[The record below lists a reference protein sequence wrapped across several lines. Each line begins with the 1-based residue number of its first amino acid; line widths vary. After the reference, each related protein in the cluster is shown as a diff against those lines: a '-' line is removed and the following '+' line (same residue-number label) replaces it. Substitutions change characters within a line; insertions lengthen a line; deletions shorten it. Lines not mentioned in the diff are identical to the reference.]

1 MLFKRARIG
10 SHLCMNYPCFYILI
24 GRVLIP
30 KIKEKQTMKTETNK
44 PLAFRKYPSTTAL
57 QCFETAA
64 RHLSF
69 TNAAQEM
76 HMTQSAISKQVA
88 QLEEMLKIS
97 LFYRT
102 PHRISLTP
110 AGKTY
115 YLEVLEILKHI
126 EVATTSLM
134 SHSDNV
140 EVLKI
145 ASHPTFCSRW
155 LLPAL
160 SGFSQAH
167 PLINLDIK
175 EQVGPFFTED
185 QNVDIAFLYGDGI
198 WGGMEA
204 IKLFDEYC
212 VAVCQPEY
220 LHDKNPCTS
229 NVDNCTLLQLSSR
242 PSAWYEYFKQQ
253 GISIDGTFIG
263 PRFDTFHACIA
274 AALLGYG
281 IALVP
286 LRLVAPEL
294 QSGTLVT
301 AWRYAAKGRGSYY
314 ITYPLSLGRSH
325 KVKVILEWVSAYLET
340 SNQHELMLGHVLNSI
355 DIVDLL

>member
-1 MLFKRARIG
+1 
-10 SHLCMNYPCFYILI
+10 
-24 GRVLIP
+24 
-30 KIKEKQTMKTETNK
+30 MKTDTNK
-44 PLAFRKYPSTTAL
+44 PLAFRRYPSTTAL

-88 QLEEMLKIS
+88 QLEEMLNLS

-110 AGKTY
+110 AGKSY

-126 EVATTSLM
+126 EVATTNLM
-134 SHSDNV
+134 SHSSNT
-140 EVLKI
+140 ELLKI
-145 ASHPTFCSRW
+145 VSHPTFCARW

-160 SGFSQAH
+160 SGFSQEY

-175 EQVGPFFTED
+175 ELAGPFFSED
-185 QNVDIAFLYGDGI
+185 QNADIAFLYGDGI
-198 WGGMEA
+198 WGNMEA

-212 VAVCQPEY
+212 VAVCQPQY
-220 LHDKNPCTS
+220 LQDKTPSAKCLNDY
-229 NVDNCTLLQLSSR
+229 VLLQISSR
-242 PSAWYEYFKQQ
+242 LSAWYEYFKQQ
-253 GISIDGTFIG
+253 DISVDGTFVG
-263 PRFDTFHACIA
+263 PRFETFHACIS

-286 LRLVAPEL
+286 LRLVEPEL
-294 QSGTLVT
+294 QSGALVM
-301 AWRYAAKGRGSYY
+301 AWDYAAKGRGSYY
-314 ITYPLSLGRSH
+314 VTYPVSSGQSH
-325 KVKVILEWVSAYLET
+325 KIKAVLEWITAYLTISDQREKA
-340 SNQHELMLGHVLNSI
+340 LGLA
-355 DIVDLL
+355 L

>member
-1 MLFKRARIG
+1 M
-10 SHLCMNYPCFYILI
+10 STD
-24 GRVLIP
+24 
-30 KIKEKQTMKTETNK
+30 IKT
-44 PLAFRKYPSTTAL
+44 PLTFRRYPSTTAL

-88 QLEEMLKIS
+88 QLEEMLNLS

-126 EVATTSLM
+126 EAATTSLM
-134 SHSDNV
+134 SNNDNS

-145 ASHPTFCSRW
+145 VSHPTFCSRW
-155 LLPAL
+155 LMPAL
-160 SGFSQAH
+160 NGFGRAH
-167 PLINLDIK
+167 PLINLNIK
-175 EQVGPFFTED
+175 ELAGPFFSED
-185 QNVDIAFLYGDGI
+185 QNVDVAFLYGDGI
-198 WGGMEA
+198 WGGMES
-204 IKLFDEYC
+204 IKLFDEYN
-212 VAVCQPEY
+212 VAVCHPDY
-220 LHDKNPCTS
+220 LAGKAPCTS
-229 NVDNCTLLQLSSR
+229 NIAQCTLLQLSSR
-242 PSAWYEYFKQQ
+242 PSAWYEYFRQQ
-253 GISIDGTFIG
+253 DIRIEGTFVG
-263 PRFDTFHACIA
+263 PRFDTFHTTIS

-294 QSGTLVT
+294 QSGALVR
-301 AWRYAAKGRGSYY
+301 AWNYAAKGRGAYY
-314 ITYPLSLGRSH
+314 ISYPLSLGNSH
-325 KVKVILEWVSAYLET
+325 KVKVIVEWISTYLQH
-340 SNQHELMLGHVLNSI
+340 SNDPQQ
-355 DIVDLL
+355 DIECAW

>member
-1 MLFKRARIG
+1 
-10 SHLCMNYPCFYILI
+10 
-24 GRVLIP
+24 
-30 KIKEKQTMKTETNK
+30 
-44 PLAFRKYPSTTAL
+44 
-57 QCFETAA
+57 
-64 RHLSF
+64 
-69 TNAAQEM
+69 
-76 HMTQSAISKQVA
+76 MTQSAISKQVA
-88 QLEEMLKIS
+88 QLEEMLNIS

-102 PHRISLTP
+102 PQRISLTP

-115 YLEVLEILKHI
+115 YLEVLDILKHI
-126 EVATTSLM
+126 EAATTSLM
-134 SHSDNV
+134 SHSDNT

-160 SGFSQAH
+160 SGFRQAH

-175 EQVGPFFTED
+175 EQVGPFFSED

-220 LHDKNPCTS
+220 LYDKNRDRNPCTS

-253 GISIDGTFIG
+253 DISIDGTFVG
-263 PRFDTFHACIA
+263 PRFDTFQACIA

-294 QSGTLVT
+294 QSGALIT
-301 AWRYAAKGRGSYY
+301 AWDYTSKGRGAYY
-314 ITYPLSLGRSH
+314 ISYPLSLGRSH
-325 KVKVILEWVSAYLET
+325 KVKVILEWISAYLAT
-340 SNQHELMLGHVLNSI
+340 SNQENTLNFMS
-355 DIVDLL
+355 

>member
-1 MLFKRARIG
+1 M
-10 SHLCMNYPCFYILI
+10 STD
-24 GRVLIP
+24 V
-30 KIKEKQTMKTETNK
+30 KT
-44 PLAFRKYPSTTAL
+44 PLTFRRYPSTTAL

-88 QLEEMLKIS
+88 QLEEMLNLS

-126 EVATTSLM
+126 EAATTSLM
-134 SHSDNV
+134 SNNDNS

-145 ASHPTFCSRW
+145 VSHPTFCSRW
-155 LLPAL
+155 LMPAL
-160 SGFSQAH
+160 NGFGRAH
-167 PLINLDIK
+167 PLINLNIK
-175 EQVGPFFTED
+175 ELAGPFFSED
-185 QNVDIAFLYGDGI
+185 QNVDVAFLYGDGI
-198 WGGMEA
+198 WGGMES
-204 IKLFDEYC
+204 IKLFDEYN
-212 VAVCQPEY
+212 VAVCHPDY
-220 LHDKNPCTS
+220 LAGKAPCTS
-229 NVDNCTLLQLSSR
+229 NIAQCTLLQSSSR
-242 PSAWYEYFKQQ
+242 PSAWYEYFRQQ
-253 GISIDGTFIG
+253 GIRIEGTFVG
-263 PRFDTFHACIA
+263 PRFDTFHTSIS

-294 QSGTLVT
+294 QSGSLVR
-301 AWRYAAKGRGSYY
+301 AWSYAAKGRGAYY
-314 ITYPLSLGRSH
+314 IAYPLSLGNSH
-325 KVKVILEWVSAYLET
+325 KVKVIVEWISTYLQH
-340 SNQHELMLGHVLNSI
+340 SNDPKQ
-355 DIVDLL
+355 DIECVR

>member
-1 MLFKRARIG
+1 
-10 SHLCMNYPCFYILI
+10 
-24 GRVLIP
+24 
-30 KIKEKQTMKTETNK
+30 MKTDTNTS
-44 PLAFRKYPSTTAL
+44 LAFRRYPSTTAL

-88 QLEEMLKIS
+88 QLEEMLNLS

-115 YLEVLEILKHI
+115 YLEVLDILKHI
-126 EVATTSLM
+126 EAATTSLM
-134 SHSDNV
+134 SNSDNS
-140 EVLKI
+140 EMLKI
-145 ASHPTFCSRW
+145 VSHPTFCSRW
-155 LLPAL
+155 LMPAL
-160 SGFSQAH
+160 KGFSQAY

-175 EQVGPFFTED
+175 ELAGAFFAED

-204 IKLFDEYC
+204 IKLFDEYN
-212 VAVCQPEY
+212 VAVCHPEY
-220 LHDKNPCTS
+220 LKDKAACTS
-229 NVDNCTLLQLSSR
+229 NIDNCTLLQLSSR
-242 PSAWYEYFKQQ
+242 PSAWYEYFRQQ
-253 GISIDGTFIG
+253 NISIDGTFVG
-263 PRFDTFHACIA
+263 PRFDTFQTTIS

-294 QSGTLVT
+294 QLGTLVT
-301 AWRYAAKGRGSYY
+301 AWSYEAKGRGAYY
-314 ITYPLSLGRSH
+314 LSYPLSLGRSH
-325 KVKVILEWVSAYLET
+325 KIKVIVEWISAYLEE
-340 SNQHELMLGHVLNSI
+340 SKQRAQDLDFML
-355 DIVDLL
+355 

>member
-1 MLFKRARIG
+1 MR
-10 SHLCMNYPCFYILI
+10 NE
-24 GRVLIP
+24 V
-30 KIKEKQTMKTETNK
+30 KT
-44 PLAFRKYPSTTAL
+44 PLTFRRYPSTTAL

-88 QLEEMLKIS
+88 QLEEMLNLS

-115 YLEVLEILKHI
+115 YLEVLDILKHI
-126 EVATTSLM
+126 EAATTSLM
-134 SHSDNV
+134 SNSDNS
-140 EVLKI
+140 EILKI
-145 ASHPTFCSRW
+145 ASHPTFCARW
-155 LLPAL
+155 LMPAL
-160 SGFSQAH
+160 NGFSKAY
-167 PLINLDIK
+167 PLINLSIK
-175 EQVGPFFTED
+175 ELAGPFFAED
-185 QNVDIAFLYGDGI
+185 QNVDVAFLYGDGI
-198 WGGMEA
+198 WDGMEA
-204 IKLFDEYC
+204 IKLFDEYS
-212 VAVCQPEY
+212 VAVCNPDY
-220 LHDKNPCTS
+220 LKDKAPCTS
-229 NVDNCTLLQLSSR
+229 NIDNFILLQLSSR

-253 GISIDGTFIG
+253 DISIDGTFVG
-263 PRFDTFHACIA
+263 PRFDTFHTTIS

-301 AWRYAAKGRGSYY
+301 AWSYAAKGRGAYY
-314 ITYPLSLGRSH
+314 ISYPLSLGRSH
-325 KVKVILEWVSAYLET
+325 KIKVILEWVSAYLEKT
-340 SNQHELMLGHVLNSI
+340 TEQ
-355 DIVDLL
+355 DLDSTL